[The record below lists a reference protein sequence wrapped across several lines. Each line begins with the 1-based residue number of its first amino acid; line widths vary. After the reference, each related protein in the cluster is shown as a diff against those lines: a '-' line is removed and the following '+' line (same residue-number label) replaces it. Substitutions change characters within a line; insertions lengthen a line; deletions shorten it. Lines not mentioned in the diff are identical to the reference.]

1 MIRSFLIRVFGAAP
15 DGSPALDGAE
25 VVHDNAPAEA
35 PEPAR
40 EVRLQVAV
48 GTVPNE
54 RTGEP
59 MTIWADVQLVT
70 GHLHLVAGV
79 WTCSPAEFGRR
90 YAERTAR
97 YLDGERVV
105 MAGDSASTGGAE
117 VPK

>member
-15 DGSPALDGAE
+15 DGTPALDGAE
-25 VVHDNAPAEA
+25 VVRDNAPA

-105 MAGDSASTGGAE
+105 MAGDPGPAGASR
-117 VPK
+117 